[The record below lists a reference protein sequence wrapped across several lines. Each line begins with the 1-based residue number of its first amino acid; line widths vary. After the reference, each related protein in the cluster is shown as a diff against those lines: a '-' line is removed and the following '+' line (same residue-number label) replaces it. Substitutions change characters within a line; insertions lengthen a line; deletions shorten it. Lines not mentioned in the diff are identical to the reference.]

1 MKDLKK
7 ELQKRLLLK
16 NVKKSASKPILGED
30 ASPEHKPAE
39 VLETVKI
46 SLWSARKDKL
56 LARKMIKPR
65 ESNVTLTNGP
75 SGGAKSMW

>member
-30 ASPEHKPAE
+30 ACPKHKPAE
-39 VLETVKI
+39 VPDTA
-46 SLWSARKDKL
+46 WSARKDKL
-56 LARKMIKPR
+56 LARKMIKPQ
-65 ESNVTLTNGP
+65 ESKVTITNG
-75 SGGAKSMW
+75 SLRGC